1 MRHSTLLRSPWL
13 SLCAGLLLMGS
24 LAACSST
31 ESASDTA
38 ASDEA
43 AAPVERPAWDQ
54 GNDTYLLRLAPE
66 SGVTYETQ
74 HTQQVEQTLLVQGN
88 EIDVTQDQTIT
99 QELRVADY
107 TAEGV
112 TTLES
117 TITRM
122 QMTFDSMG
130 NGMSYDSDADDNS
143 DAGPLSD
150 VIGPMIGK
158 ALQFELDQQG
168 AFVGN
173 PDTLAAQVD
182 SLMGDAGMGGMSDP
196 SMVVE
201 PLMSQF
207 RFYPSNP
214 VAVGDSWDIE
224 TEINM
229 GVPFTVDATYTLDEV
244 NDAVATI
251 DVAIDLST
259 DGSTIDLGQ
268 IEADAFLS
276 GTQTGTLTLDLDSG
290 LLQSMEQSGSISG
303 FAEFTPPNQNE
314 MIEMDMDINSTV
326 SFQAERMTDST
337 DASAAE

>member
-1 MRHSTLLRSPWL
+1 MRHFTLLRSPWL
-13 SLCAGLLLMGS
+13 SLCVGLLLMSS

-31 ESASDTA
+31 ESASD
-38 ASDEA
+38 EA
-43 AAPVERPAWDQ
+43 AEPAPVERPAWDQ

-66 SGVTYETQ
+66 SGATYETQ
-74 HTQQVEQTLLVQGN
+74 HTQQIDQTLLVQGN

-99 QELRVADY
+99 QELRVANY

-122 QMTFDSMG
+122 QVNFDSMG
-130 NGMSYDSDADDNS
+130 NAMSYDSDAEDNS
-143 DAGPLSD
+143 NAGPLSD
-150 VIGPMIGK
+150 VIGPMVGK

-168 AFVGN
+168 EFVGN

-182 SLMGDAGMGGMSDP
+182 SLMGDAGTGGMSDP
-196 SMVVE
+196 SMLVE

-207 RFYPSNP
+207 RFYPSTP

-224 TEINM
+224 TELDM

-251 DVAIDLST
+251 DIAIDLNT

-314 MIEMDMDINSTV
+314 PIEMDMDINSTV
-326 SFQAERMTDST
+326 SFQAERMTDSA